1 MSKETSI
8 SNQSFGKAIA
18 AKLKDYHILVKFRLS
33 FIVVFSAGIGYLFA
47 GGAQSSFFLFLAGG
61 FLITA
66 ASNAL
71 NQIIESDTDKLMNR
85 TANRPLA
92 TGRMNNTEAIIAAGL
107 MAVSGIAIL
116 WIWFN
121 TLSALLGA
129 LSLISYAFLYTPM
142 KKVSP
147 IAVFIGAFPGA
158 MPPLIGCAAAS
169 GGIDDM
175 AILLFC
181 VQFIWQFPHFW
192 SIAWVSN
199 DDYTKGGF
207 RLLPSEKGISKAS
220 ALHIVIYTVL
230 LLPVSLLLY
239 WMGYTG
245 IVSAVIV
252 FITGLLFLFQ
262 TIKLYR
268 SCSTKDARSLM
279 FGSFLYLPIVLIAL
293 LVDKL

>member
-8 SNQSFGKAIA
+8 SKQSFGKFLA
-18 AKLKDYHILVKFRLS
+18 AKLKDYHMLVKFRLS

-47 GGAQSSFFLFLAGG
+47 GGAQETFFLFLAGG

-66 ASNAL
+66 ASNAI
-71 NQIIESDTDKLMNR
+71 NQIIESETDKLMTR
-85 TANRPLA
+85 TADRPLA
-92 TGRMNNTEAIIAAGL
+92 AGRMQTTEAIIAAGL

-116 WIWFN
+116 WMWFN

-158 MPPLIGCAAAS
+158 MPPLIGCAAAV
-169 GGIDDM
+169 GGINDI
-175 AILLFC
+175 AILLFS
-181 VQFIWQFPHFW
+181 VQFVWQFPHFW
-192 SIAWVSN
+192 SIAWVAAE
-199 DDYTKGGF
+199 DYAKGGF
-207 RLLPSEKGISKAS
+207 YLLPSVKGLSKTS
-220 ALHIVIYTVL
+220 ALYIVLYTIL
-230 LLPVSLLLY
+230 LIPVSLLMY
-239 WMGYTG
+239 WMGFTG

-252 FITGLLFLFQ
+252 FITGILFLLQ

-268 SCSTKDARSLM
+268 SCETKDARSLM
-279 FGSFLYLPIVLIAL
+279 FGSFLYLPVVLIAL
-293 LVDKL
+293 LVDQI

>member
-1 MSKETSI
+1 MSKETYI
-8 SNQSFGKAIA
+8 SKQGFRKTIT

-33 FIVVFSAGIGYLFA
+33 FIVVFSSGIGYLFA
-47 GGAQSSFFLFLAGG
+47 GGAQSSFFLFLVGG

-71 NQIIESDTDKLMNR
+71 NQIIESDTDKLMGR

-92 TGRMNNTEAIIAAGL
+92 TGRMQHTEAIIAAGL
-107 MAVSGIAIL
+107 MAIAGIAIF
-116 WIWFN
+116 WMWFN
-121 TLSALLGA
+121 TLAALLGA

-181 VQFIWQFPHFW
+181 VQFVWQFPHFW
-192 SIAWVSN
+192 AIAWVLD
-199 DDYTKGGF
+199 DDYKKAGFQMLPSGGRDKSTAF
-207 RLLPSEKGISKAS
+207 QVLVYTLFLLPISLSPVFFHMAGSIS
-220 ALHIVIYTVL
+220 AIVIAISGIIFVYQAYNLYTL
-230 LLPVSLLLY
+230 SL
-239 WMGYTG
+239 
-245 IVSAVIV
+245 IHI
-252 FITGLLFLFQ
+252 
-262 TIKLYR
+262 
-268 SCSTKDARSLM
+268 
-279 FGSFLYLPIVLIAL
+279 
-293 LVDKL
+293 

>member
-8 SNQSFGKAIA
+8 SKQSFGKAIA

-47 GGAQSSFFLFLAGG
+47 GGAQSSFFLFLIGG

-71 NQIIESDTDKLMNR
+71 NQIIESDTDQLMTR

-92 TGRMNNTEAIIAAGL
+92 TGRMQNTEAIIAAGL

-116 WIWFN
+116 WVWFN
-121 TLSALLGA
+121 ELSALLGA
-129 LSLISYAFLYTPM
+129 LSLISYAFLYTPL

-158 MPPLIGCAAAS
+158 MPPLIGFAAAS
-169 GGIDDM
+169 GSIDDL
-175 AILLFC
+175 AVLLFC
-181 VQFIWQFPHFW
+181 VQFVWQFPHFW
-192 SIAWVSN
+192 SIAWVAN

-207 RLLPSEKGISKAS
+207 HLLPSVKGISKAS
-220 ALHIVIYTVL
+220 ALHIVAYTIL
-230 LLPVSLLLY
+230 LIPVSLLMFIL
-239 WMGYTG
+239 GYTG

-252 FITGLLFLFQ
+252 LITGLLFLLQ
-262 TIKLYR
+262 TIKLYK
-268 SCSTKDARSLM
+268 SCSAKDARSLM

-293 LVDKL
+293 LVDKI

>member
-1 MSKETSI
+1 MSKETYI
-8 SNQSFGKAIA
+8 SKQGFRKTIT

-33 FIVVFSAGIGYLFA
+33 FIVVFSSGIGYLFA
-47 GGAQSSFFLFLAGG
+47 GGAQSSFFLFLVGG

-71 NQIIESDTDKLMNR
+71 NQIIESDTDKLMGR

-92 TGRMNNTEAIIAAGL
+92 TGRMQHTEAIIAAGL
-107 MAVSGIAIL
+107 MAIAGIAIF
-116 WIWFN
+116 WMWFN
-121 TLSALLGA
+121 TLAALLGA

-181 VQFIWQFPHFW
+181 VQFVWQFPHFW
-192 SIAWVSN
+192 SIAWVAN
-199 DDYTKGGF
+199 EDYTKGGF

-220 ALHIVIYTVL
+220 AMHIVIYTIL
-230 LLPVSLLLY
+230 LLPVSLLMY

-252 FITGLLFLFQ
+252 FITGVLFLLQ

-268 SCSTKDARSLM
+268 SCSTIDARSLM

-293 LVDKL
+293 LLDKI